1 MSLHTSSHTT
11 KQRLRAEMLTA
22 QGDYRQALED
32 YKDALSSSPHHT
44 MTYIIRIACDYF
56 MTQRE

>member
-56 MTQRE
+56 MT